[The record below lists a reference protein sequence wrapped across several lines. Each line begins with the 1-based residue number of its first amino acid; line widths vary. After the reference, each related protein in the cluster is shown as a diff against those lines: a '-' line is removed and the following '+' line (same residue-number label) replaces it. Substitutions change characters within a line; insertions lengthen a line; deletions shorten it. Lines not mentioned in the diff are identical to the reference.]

1 LGDGN
6 LKNLIIVC
14 EERFRQYGDFL
25 AQLVSIEDKK
35 DINLG
40 IKEGTVVAQVWSEK
54 EYISNAAQISS
65 EQYLLFIGNSK
76 LSKSKRFHMINKF
89 SEYGM
94 NYGWLGKQAA
104 IFVDRVVGV
113 NDYNSFIEYAK
124 RNQSDINKFIKL
136 KSDILFL
143 PERTDGEDIKSI
155 KELLNIEE
163 FYEVFIVNTKAK
175 IINRFKRVIN
185 KNSIEKQEYTCL
197 VFVFYLK
204 GLSQFLGLCEE

>member
-1 LGDGN
+1 M
-6 LKNLIIVC
+6 KKLIIVC

-54 EYISNAAQISS
+54 EYISNAGQISS

-76 LSKSKRFHMINKF
+76 LSKSKRSHMSNKF

-104 IFVDRVVGV
+104 LFVDRVVGV

-124 RNQSDINKFIKL
+124 RNQSDINTFIKL

-163 FYEVFIVNTKAK
+163 FYEVFIINTKAK

>member
-1 LGDGN
+1 M
-6 LKNLIIVC
+6 KNLIIVC

-25 AQLVSIEDKK
+25 VQLVSIEDKK
-35 DINLG
+35 NINLG

>member
-1 LGDGN
+1 M
-6 LKNLIIVC
+6 KNLIIVC

-40 IKEGTVVAQVWSEK
+40 IKEGTFVSQVWSEK

>member
-1 LGDGN
+1 
-6 LKNLIIVC
+6 
-14 EERFRQYGDFL
+14 
-25 AQLVSIEDKK
+25 
-35 DINLG
+35 
-40 IKEGTVVAQVWSEK
+40 
-54 EYISNAAQISS
+54 
-65 EQYLLFIGNSK
+65 
-76 LSKSKRFHMINKF
+76 MINKF